1 MMQSA
6 EAAKLFSQEMK
17 QTAMQ
22 RARSKAN
29 TERWNR
35 DITVFSFAVLVI
47 VIILLYQGIVIEIVA
62 PVAVLGLAAIWL
74 VGWRQGR
81 QLYVQFF
88 SEELSRLELEIEKII
103 EETEEE
109 PIEEK
114 IRKAM
119 RDMWR

>member
-1 MMQSA
+1 MQDA
-6 EAAKLFSQEMK
+6 EAAKLFSQELK

-22 RARSKAN
+22 RARNRAN
-29 TERWNR
+29 AERWSR

-47 VIILLYQGIVIEIVA
+47 VIILLYQGVVIEIVA
-62 PVAVLGLAAIWL
+62 PIAVLGLAAIWL

-81 QLYVQFF
+81 QLYMQFF
-88 SEELSRLELEIEKII
+88 SEELSRLEQEVEKII
-103 EETEEE
+103 KETEEE

-114 IRKAM
+114 VRKAM